1 MNCTA
6 EKMNGAQNR
15 LKMVGQG
22 NANNIFICIVRGYS
36 RPPPL
41 QRMYKLNM
49 AKRYVSG
56 TRLGPP
62 SSSEKGQD
70 EGHLARES
78 PRNSA
83 LCIHA
88 CWSSSS
94 LPCCFILRRIV
105 SKVVSRLSHEMCHP
119 LVVLILFFSA
129 IDTIVSH
136 SIVTWMANDK
146 TALSTM
152 TNCCQW
158 YVYTEHEMRTIS
170 CILISRDHLDFRFW
184 TNKNTNRHKNCCAR
198 GSFWKKKP
206 GARIP
211 KEIGQRGPSNTILSE
226 DPRNESLARILKYNP

>member
-94 LPCCFILRRIV
+94 R
-105 SKVVSRLSHEMCHP
+105 SHVVSFYVGLSRKSCLVSPTKCVILLSFLYNSFLQWIRLFLTRSWHGWQMIKQPFPPWRIAASGTSIQNMRCEPSVVYWYHATIWISASELIRIQTGTKTVVQEDHSEKRNQEQGYRKI
-119 LVVLILFFSA
+119 LV
-129 IDTIVSH
+129 
-136 SIVTWMANDK
+136 
-146 TALSTM
+146 
-152 TNCCQW
+152 
-158 YVYTEHEMRTIS
+158 
-170 CILISRDHLDFRFW
+170 
-184 TNKNTNRHKNCCAR
+184 
-198 GSFWKKKP
+198 
-206 GARIP
+206 
-211 KEIGQRGPSNTILSE
+211 SE
-226 DPRNESLARILKYNP
+226 DPRIRSLARILETSP